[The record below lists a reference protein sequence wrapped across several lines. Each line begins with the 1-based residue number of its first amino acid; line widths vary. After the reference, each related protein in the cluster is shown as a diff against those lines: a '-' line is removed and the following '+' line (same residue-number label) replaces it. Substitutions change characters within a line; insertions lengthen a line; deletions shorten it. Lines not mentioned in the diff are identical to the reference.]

1 LLLQSFINGPKKKE
15 KTYGYVLSKKR
26 KDGSRGRKESTH
38 KKKKKKPDGYGF
50 FLEERRTPRLVGS
63 SPSAARE
70 HQDLALLPVVP
81 SQLVE
86 DLPSHRINAGFQGPN
101 DVQPQS
107 SVFWP
112 MVIDGRRSSSS
123 LDDSSI
129 QPDFDCDPPESEAR
143 SRTTNAGEGI
153 RAPHRTVL
161 RSLWRH

>member
-1 LLLQSFINGPKKKE
+1 MDMCFQRKEKMGQEEERSRPTKKK
-15 KTYGYVLSKKR
+15 TRRVCPTWS
-26 KDGSRGRKESTH
+26 
-38 KKKKKKPDGYGF
+38 GYGF
-50 FLEERRTPRLVGS
+50 FPEERRTPRLVGS

-70 HQDLALLPVVP
+70 HHDLALLPVVP

-107 SVFWP
+107 LVFWP

-123 LDDSSI
+123 LDDSSR

-143 SRTTNAGEGI
+143 SRTTSAGEGI